1 MDARIGPAPGN
12 CSSARTVSPWTADA
26 SRSSATSRAC
36 SARASRSCVW
46 ATCRGIRPKT
56 RDGVYAR
63 EVDGRVLYVNTTSE
77 PRDVAI
83 DRTMQGVLP
92 GKRWSDTLRLESL
105 GVDLLEK

>member
-1 MDARIGPAPGN
+1 M
-12 CSSARTVSPWTADA
+12 
-26 SRSSATSRAC
+26 
-36 SARASRSCVW
+36 
-46 ATCRGIRPKT
+46 
-56 RDGVYAR
+56 YAR